1 MISPGEAAERGGARL
16 KDMNPSPHGTAAVRQ
31 PPPTTGSVTPQPPG
45 RTPHGASLRASGTAQ
60 PQVPLQC
67 PGGETLQVRGAS
79 PRTPVPPEARDAPQG
94 RPPAREAEVISA
106 VTALYEAHALGMI
119 RLAHI
124 MLGDRQ
130 SAEDVVQE
138 AFCGLYRRWSHLSD
152 QGSAVHYLRSA
163 VLNHCRSVLRRRT
176 TSQAPREMTS
186 HPGAER
192 SAESAVLTREE
203 RDEIMRAVRRLP
215 PRQREALVLRFYLDL
230 SAEETAT
237 TMGISPS
244 SVRSATHR
252 ALASLGR
259 MLQEQS

>member
-1 MISPGEAAERGGARL
+1 MNSNLTGSASALGAARAGSGRADAATAERG
-16 KDMNPSPHGTAAVRQ
+16 
-31 PPPTTGSVTPQPPG
+31 VT
-45 RTPHGASLRASGTAQ
+45 
-60 PQVPLQC
+60 
-67 PGGETLQVRGAS
+67 E
-79 PRTPVPPEARDAPQG
+79 
-94 RPPAREAEVISA
+94 
-106 VTALYEAHALGMI
+106 LYQAHALGMI

-138 AFCGLYRRWSHLSD
+138 AFCGLYRRWAHLSD
-152 QGSAVHYLRSA
+152 PGSAVHYVRSA
-163 VLNHCRSVLRRRT
+163 VLNHCRSVLRRRAT
-176 TSQAPREMTS
+176 AQAPRAL
-186 HPGAER
+186 PGPAGDAG
-192 SAESAVLTREE
+192 SAESAVLTIAE
-203 RDEIMRAVRRLP
+203 RDAIMRAVRRLP

-252 ALASLGR
+252 ALESLGR

>member
-1 MISPGEAAERGGARL
+1 MMLAGGAAKGPATRL
-16 KDMNPSPHGTAAVRQ
+16 WSMEANPAESATPLGATVRAA
-31 PPPTTGSVTPQPPG
+31 PG
-45 RTPHGASLRASGTAQ
+45 R
-60 PQVPLQC
+60 
-67 PGGETLQVRGAS
+67 PG
-79 PRTPVPPEARDAPQG
+79 
-94 RPPAREAEVISA
+94 A
-106 VTALYEAHALGMI
+106 VTAERAVTQLYEAHALGMI

-152 QGSAVHYLRSA
+152 PGSAVHYVRSA
-163 VLNHCRSVLRRRT
+163 VLNGCRSVLRRRT
-176 TSQAPREMTS
+176 TSQAPRGA
-186 HPGAER
+186 PGHLEPVP

-203 RDEIMRAVRRLP
+203 RDEIMRSVRRLP

-230 SAEETAT
+230 SAEEAAT
-237 TMGISPS
+237 TMGISAS

>member
-1 MISPGEAAERGGARL
+1 MISPGEAAERGGGRL
-16 KDMNPSPHGTAAVRQ
+16 KDMNPNPHGPAAVD
-31 PPPTTGSVTPQPPG
+31 TAGTP
-45 RTPHGASLRASGTAQ
+45 AAA
-60 PQVPLQC
+60 
-67 PGGETLQVRGAS
+67 
-79 PRTPVPPEARDAPQG
+79 
-94 RPPAREAEVISA
+94 RPPVSAAAAGPPVSTAEGA
-106 VTALYEAHALGMI
+106 VTALYQAHALGMI

-152 QGSAVHYLRSA
+152 QGSAVHYVRSA

-176 TSQAPREMTS
+176 TSHAPRDLTS
-186 HPGAER
+186 HAEPVR

>member
-1 MISPGEAAERGGARL
+1 VGAHALGLIRIGVGHAGRGLAAARARDGGAAIAADEAAKGRAKRLWDMESNLTGSTTALGAAQGSPGRPGAATVEG
-16 KDMNPSPHGTAAVRQ
+16 
-31 PPPTTGSVTPQPPG
+31 
-45 RTPHGASLRASGTAQ
+45 
-60 PQVPLQC
+60 
-67 PGGETLQVRGAS
+67 
-79 PRTPVPPEARDAPQG
+79 
-94 RPPAREAEVISA
+94 A
-106 VTALYEAHALGMI
+106 VTRLYEAHALGMI

-130 SAEDVVQE
+130 SAEDAVQE
-138 AFCGLYRRWSHLSD
+138 AFCGLYRRWSHLAD
-152 QGSAVHYLRSA
+152 QASAVHYVRSA
-163 VLNHCRSVLRRRT
+163 VLNHCRSVLRRRA
-176 TSQAPREMTS
+176 TSQAPQALTS
-186 HPGAER
+186 HPEMAR

-252 ALASLGR
+252 ALESLSG

>member
-1 MISPGEAAERGGARL
+1 MTSPGEAAKRRGARPWSMKPNPHGPAAVGTAGASAAARPVVSTAPGPVGGA
-16 KDMNPSPHGTAAVRQ
+16 AAARPVA
-31 PPPTTGSVTPQPPG
+31 GS
-45 RTPHGASLRASGTAQ
+45 A
-60 PQVPLQC
+60 
-67 PGGETLQVRGAS
+67 
-79 PRTPVPPEARDAPQG
+79 EA
-94 RPPAREAEVISA
+94 A

-138 AFCGLYRRWSHLSD
+138 AFCGVYRRWSHLAD
-152 QGSAVHYLRSA
+152 PDSAVHYVRSA

-176 TSQAPREMTS
+176 TSQAPRGVTS
-186 HPGAER
+186 HPESVR
-192 SAESAVLTREE
+192 SAEAAVLTREE

>member
-1 MISPGEAAERGGARL
+1 MSSPGEAAKRGGARL
-16 KDMNPSPHGTAAVRQ
+16 WNMKPNPHGPATVGTAGA
-31 PPPTTGSVTPQPPG
+31 
-45 RTPHGASLRASGTAQ
+45 HGAARPVLSTA
-60 PQVPLQC
+60 
-67 PGGETLQVRGAS
+67 TAS
-79 PRTPVPPEARDAPQG
+79 PVAGAAATGPVAGDAEASVA
-94 RPPAREAEVISA
+94 
-106 VTALYEAHALGMI
+106 ALYEAHALGMI

-138 AFCGLYRRWSHLSD
+138 AFCGLYRRWSRLAD
-152 QGSAVHYLRSA
+152 PGSAVHYVRSA
-163 VLNHCRSVLRRRT
+163 VLNQCRSVLRRRT
-176 TSQAPREMTS
+176 TSQAPRQPASNPES
-186 HPGAER
+186 VR

-203 RDEIMRAVRRLP
+203 RDEIMRAVRQLP

>member
-1 MISPGEAAERGGARL
+1 MNSPGEAAKRGGARL
-16 KDMNPSPHGTAAVRQ
+16 WDMNPHPHGPATVGTAGAPAAARPAVSTAAAG
-31 PPPTTGSVTPQPPG
+31 PAVT
-45 RTPHGASLRASGTAQ
+45 
-60 PQVPLQC
+60 
-67 PGGETLQVRGAS
+67 
-79 PRTPVPPEARDAPQG
+79 
-94 RPPAREAEVISA
+94 AEDA

-138 AFCGLYRRWSHLSD
+138 AFCGLYRRWSHLTD
-152 QGSAVHYLRSA
+152 PGSAVHYVRSA
-163 VLNHCRSVLRRRT
+163 VLNQCRSVLRRRT
-176 TSQAPREMTS
+176 ASQAQRQAASNPES
-186 HPGAER
+186 VR

>member
-1 MISPGEAAERGGARL
+1 MISPDEAAERGGARL
-16 KDMNPSPHGTAAVRQ
+16 WNMNPNPHGPAAVDTAGAR
-31 PPPTTGSVTPQPPG
+31 GSAGPV
-45 RTPHGASLRASGTAQ
+45 ASG
-60 PQVPLQC
+60 
-67 PGGETLQVRGAS
+67 
-79 PRTPVPPEARDAPQG
+79 
-94 RPPAREAEVISA
+94 AEGA
-106 VTALYEAHALGMI
+106 VTALYAAHALGMI

-152 QGSAVHYLRSA
+152 PGSAVHYVRSA
-163 VLNHCRSVLRRRT
+163 VLNHCRSVLRRRA
-176 TSQAPREMTS
+176 TSQAPRDLAR
-186 HPGAER
+186 HPEPAR
-192 SAESAVLTREE
+192 SAESAVLTIQE

-215 PRQREALVLRFYLDL
+215 PRQREALVLRFYADL

>member
-1 MISPGEAAERGGARL
+1 
-16 KDMNPSPHGTAAVRQ
+16 
-31 PPPTTGSVTPQPPG
+31 
-45 RTPHGASLRASGTAQ
+45 
-60 PQVPLQC
+60 
-67 PGGETLQVRGAS
+67 
-79 PRTPVPPEARDAPQG
+79 
-94 RPPAREAEVISA
+94 

-138 AFCGLYRRWSHLSD
+138 AFCGLYRRWSRLAD
-152 QGSAVHYLRSA
+152 PGSAVHYVRSA

-176 TSQAPREMTS
+176 TSQAPRVVAS
-186 HPGAER
+186 HTESVR
-192 SAESAVLTREE
+192 SAEAAVLTREE

-230 SAEETAT
+230 SAEETAI

>member
-16 KDMNPSPHGTAAVRQ
+16 WNVSPHPQLSSAVAR
-31 PPPTTGSVTPQPPG
+31 G
-45 RTPHGASLRASGTAQ
+45 
-60 PQVPLQC
+60 
-67 PGGETLQVRGAS
+67 PGGL
-79 PRTPVPPEARDAPQG
+79 PVTTAEA
-94 RPPAREAEVISA
+94 A
-106 VTALYEAHALGMI
+106 VTALYQAHALGMI

-124 MLGDRQ
+124 MLGDRA

-138 AFCGLYRRWSHLSD
+138 AFCGLYRRWSHLAD
-152 QGSAVHYLRSA
+152 YGSAVHYVRSA
-163 VLNHCRSVLRRRT
+163 VLNRCRSVLRRRT
-176 TSQAPREMTS
+176 TSLAPRGLGGQPE
-186 HPGAER
+186 PVI

-215 PRQREALVLRFYLDL
+215 QRQREALVLRFYLDL

>member
-1 MISPGEAAERGGARL
+1 MKPNPHGPAAVGTASAPAAAR
-16 KDMNPSPHGTAAVRQ
+16 PVVGTAAGPVVGAGA
-31 PPPTTGSVTPQPPG
+31 GS
-45 RTPHGASLRASGTAQ
+45 A
-60 PQVPLQC
+60 
-67 PGGETLQVRGAS
+67 
-79 PRTPVPPEARDAPQG
+79 EA
-94 RPPAREAEVISA
+94 A

-138 AFCGLYRRWSHLSD
+138 AFCGVYRRWSHLAD
-152 QGSAVHYLRSA
+152 TGSAVHYVRSA

-176 TSQAPREMTS
+176 TSLAPRQVTG
-186 HPGAER
+186 HPESVR
-192 SAESAVLTREE
+192 SAEAAVLTREE

-230 SAEETAT
+230 SAEETAI

-259 MLQEQS
+259 LLQEQS

>member
-1 MISPGEAAERGGARL
+1 MESNIR
-16 KDMNPSPHGTAAVRQ
+16 
-31 PPPTTGSVTPQPPG
+31 GSVTALGATAQAAPG
-45 RTPHGASLRASGTAQ
+45 RAGAATA
-60 PQVPLQC
+60 
-67 PGGETLQVRGAS
+67 ER
-79 PRTPVPPEARDAPQG
+79 
-94 RPPAREAEVISA
+94 A
-106 VTALYEAHALGMI
+106 VTQLYEAHALGMI

-130 SAEDVVQE
+130 GAEDVVQE

-152 QGSAVHYLRSA
+152 PGRAVHYVRSA
-163 VLNHCRSVLRRRT
+163 VLNQCRSVLRRRI
-176 TSQAPREMTS
+176 TSQAPHGLAGRSE
-186 HPGAER
+186 PAR
-192 SAESAVLTREE
+192 SAESAALGREE
-203 RDEIMRAVRRLP
+203 RDEIMRAVRQLP

>member
-1 MISPGEAAERGGARL
+1 MKP
-16 KDMNPSPHGTAAVRQ
+16 NPHGPATVGTAGAPGAARPVVSAATAS
-31 PPPTTGSVTPQPPG
+31 PVAGAAATGSVAG
-45 RTPHGASLRASGTAQ
+45 SA
-60 PQVPLQC
+60 
-67 PGGETLQVRGAS
+67 
-79 PRTPVPPEARDAPQG
+79 EA
-94 RPPAREAEVISA
+94 A

-138 AFCGLYRRWSHLSD
+138 AFCGLYRRWSHLAD
-152 QGSAVHYLRSA
+152 PGSAVHYVRSA

-176 TSQAPREMTS
+176 TSQAPRGVTS
-186 HPGAER
+186 HPESVR
-192 SAESAVLTREE
+192 SAEAAVLTREE

-215 PRQREALVLRFYLDL
+215 ARQREALVLRFYLDL

-252 ALASLGR
+252 ALASLGH

>member
-1 MISPGEAAERGGARL
+1 MEFNLTESGAALGSAAQASPGRPGAAAAEG
-16 KDMNPSPHGTAAVRQ
+16 
-31 PPPTTGSVTPQPPG
+31 
-45 RTPHGASLRASGTAQ
+45 
-60 PQVPLQC
+60 
-67 PGGETLQVRGAS
+67 
-79 PRTPVPPEARDAPQG
+79 
-94 RPPAREAEVISA
+94 A
-106 VTALYEAHALGMI
+106 VTRLYEAHALGMI

-152 QGSAVHYLRSA
+152 PGSAVHYVRSA
-163 VLNHCRSVLRRRT
+163 VLNRCRSVLRRRT
-176 TSQAPREMTS
+176 VS
-186 HPGAER
+186 HATRGLAGPAEPAL

-215 PRQREALVLRFYLDL
+215 PRQREALVLRYYLDL

>member
-1 MISPGEAAERGGARL
+1 MESNLTESVTALGTAAQASPGRPDAAAAER
-16 KDMNPSPHGTAAVRQ
+16 
-31 PPPTTGSVTPQPPG
+31 
-45 RTPHGASLRASGTAQ
+45 
-60 PQVPLQC
+60 
-67 PGGETLQVRGAS
+67 
-79 PRTPVPPEARDAPQG
+79 
-94 RPPAREAEVISA
+94 A
-106 VTALYEAHALGMI
+106 VTRLYEAHALGMI

-124 MLGDRQ
+124 MLGDRA

-138 AFCGLYRRWSHLSD
+138 AFCGLYRRWSHLAD
-152 QGSAVHYLRSA
+152 HGSAVHYVRSA
-163 VLNHCRSVLRRRT
+163 VLNRCRSVLRRRT
-176 TSQAPREMTS
+176 TSLAPHGLGGQPE
-186 HPGAER
+186 PVI

-215 PRQREALVLRFYLDL
+215 QRQREALVLRFYLDL